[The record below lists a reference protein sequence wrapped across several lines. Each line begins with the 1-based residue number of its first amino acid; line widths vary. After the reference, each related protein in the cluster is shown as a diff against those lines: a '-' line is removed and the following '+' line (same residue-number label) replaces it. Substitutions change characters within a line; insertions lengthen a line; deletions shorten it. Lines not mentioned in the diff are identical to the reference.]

1 PRAQKVSPRWVP
13 ALMFLLLALGAV
25 VILLNYFT
33 LLPGGADNRYL
44 LLGLALITGGFVTAT
59 RYH

>member
-1 PRAQKVSPRWVP
+1 
-13 ALMFLLLALGAV
+13 MFFFLLTGAA
-25 VILLNYFT
+25 VILLNYLG

-44 LLGLALITGGFVTAT
+44 LGGLALITGGFVTAT

>member
-1 PRAQKVSPRWVP
+1 MP